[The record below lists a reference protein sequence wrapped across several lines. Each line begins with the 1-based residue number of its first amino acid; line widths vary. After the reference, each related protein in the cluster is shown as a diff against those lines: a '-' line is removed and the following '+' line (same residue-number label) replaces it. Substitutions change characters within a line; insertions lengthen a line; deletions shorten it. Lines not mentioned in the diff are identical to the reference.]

1 MIYLLLWL
9 LGLVFIFSP
18 SLVFISFI
26 SPCFDFLVTSSFNLP
41 VFSFYFLGSCRRVQ
55 HVQHSVLVMR
65 LSACSPFGFEALFC
79 VAWVGAD
86 ASVSI

>member
-1 MIYLLLWL
+1 SILVYL

-18 SLVFISFI
+18 SLVSISFI
-26 SPCFDFLVTSSFNLP
+26 SPACSCFHFFSFSLP
-41 VFSFYFLGSCRRVQ
+41 VFFFPLLATCRRAQ
-55 HVQHSVLVMR
+55 HGQHSVLVKR

-79 VAWVGAD
+79 VAWVGAE